1 MIVADEFTLS
11 RDMYRKIK
19 QSDRRHLEAFLK
31 SMYTRGVEQ
40 GFNSAQQK
48 RNIPFDRKELSIILL
63 DEIKGISVDKAEK
76 IINVLADKYELRQ
89 QAEQ

>member
-1 MIVADEFTLS
+1 MTVADEFTLS

-19 QSDRRHLEAFLK
+19 QSDRRHLDKFINDVF
-31 SMYTRGVEQ
+31 SRGVMQ
-40 GFNSAQQK
+40 GFNSAQEK

-63 DEIKGISVDKAEK
+63 DEIKGISVDKAEE

>member
-19 QSDRRHLEAFLK
+19 QSDRHHIEAFLK
-31 SMYTRGVEQ
+31 SMYTKGVEQ
-40 GFNSAQQK
+40 GFNSAQEK
-48 RNIPFDRKELSIILL
+48 RNIPFDRKELSKILL
-63 DEIKGISVDKAEK
+63 DEIKGISVDKAEE
-76 IINVLADKYELRQ
+76 IINVLAEKYELKQ